1 MFISFFH
8 HASQINS
15 FNNFYFIVIF
25 HLRSLKLN
33 LVSLQLRLMQKSLK
47 LFFFSFFFSSFLA
60 LFLEGLAKFIF
71 SFFSDCY
78 FKRMWPRSESLIW
91 YSLCF
96 QVVSCRNTQLA
107 MVYFS
112 DSIWNLSL
120 QPVKLYPGY
129 HNVYGHQNWQ
139 SGDLPWGAT
148 SRKVTGPFDHVASWN
163 QVKN

>member
-1 MFISFFH
+1 MFIFFLH
-8 HASQINS
+8 HTSQINS

-33 LVSLQLRLMQKSLK
+33 LVSLQLRVMQKSLK
-47 LFFFSFFFSSFLA
+47 LFFFSLFFSFFLA
-60 LFLEGLAKFIF
+60 LFLDGPAKVIF

-78 FKRMWPRSESLIW
+78 FKRTWPRSESLIW

-96 QVVSCRNTQLA
+96 QVVSCRNTQLV
-107 MVYFS
+107 MVYFGE
-112 DSIWNLSL
+112 SIWNLSL

-139 SGDLPWGAT
+139 GSDLPWGAT
-148 SRKVTGPFDHVASWN
+148 TRKVPGPFDHVASWN